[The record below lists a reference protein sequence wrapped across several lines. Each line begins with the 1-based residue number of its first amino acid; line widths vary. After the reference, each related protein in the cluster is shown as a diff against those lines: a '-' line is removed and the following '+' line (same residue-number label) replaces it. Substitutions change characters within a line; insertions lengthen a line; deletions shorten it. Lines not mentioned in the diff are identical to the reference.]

1 MTWSWRGQRSVRCE
15 NRTTR
20 CRPTC
25 PTNPTRPTCPTN
37 PTHLATSTVLAG
49 VAVAFVGLDL
59 AVFPGETG
67 SAGAGVAALAGVGA
81 RSVVLTGAVIGAIVQ
96 V

>member
-1 MTWSWRGQRSVRCE
+1 MTWSWRGQRSVGCE

-20 CRPTC
+20 CRPTRPTC
-25 PTNPTRPTCPTN
+25 PTNPTR